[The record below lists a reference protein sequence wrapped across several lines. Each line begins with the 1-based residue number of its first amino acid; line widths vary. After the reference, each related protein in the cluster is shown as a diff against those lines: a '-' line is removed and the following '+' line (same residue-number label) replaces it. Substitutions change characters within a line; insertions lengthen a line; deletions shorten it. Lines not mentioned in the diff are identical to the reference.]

1 MARSFYEDDDKVLTT
16 PGVNT
21 PMPSKLEEEE
31 KLHGNHSFVQGMV
44 VRTSPVIETYT
55 KELRKWLHD
64 KYAIYGAEWET
75 QKSLF
80 NNEWNNVKRE
90 VAQTVADP
98 VLPNLIYILTAA
110 LTGSILVNRRLL
122 PTRFIVPVITG
133 GAATA
138 YFMPNTFRNLDKK
151 LDQFEAQVAPQFH
164 QERERFVNEDVKGFE
179 DEFKRGIRY
188 ANGALQMSIHDAR
201 LKVALLFSDEK

>member
-21 PMPSKLEEEE
+21 PMPAKLEQEEQ
-31 KLHGNHSFVQGMV
+31 LHGDYSFVQGMV

-64 KYAIYGAEWET
+64 KYEIYGAEWET

-90 VAQTVADP
+90 VLLTIADP

-110 LTGSILVNRRLL
+110 LTGSIMVNRRLL
-122 PTRFIVPVITG
+122 PTRFFVPLITG

-138 YFMPNTFRNLDKK
+138 YFMPNTFRNLEKK
-151 LDQFEAQVAPQFH
+151 VDEVEAQVAPQFH
-164 QERERFVNEDVKGFE
+164 QEREKFVKENIHGFE
-179 DEFKRGIRY
+179 NEFKRGIRY
-188 ANGALQMSIHDAR
+188 ANGSLQMSIHDAR
-201 LKVALLFSDEK
+201 MKVALLFLDDK